1 MKLAID
7 EANKSIPLESAYCV
21 GAVLVNPETNTVL
34 ATGFSRELP
43 GNTHAEECCFLKL
56 QNQEKENTI
65 PSAADLMKNS
75 TIYTTMEPCSK
86 RLSGNKPCVDHIL
99 NYGVSRVVM
108 GVKEPQNFVHCTGV
122 QLLRDKGVEVTILD
136 GFEEE
141 CLKPN
146 RHLNLKL

>member
-1 MKLAID
+1 MKLSIA

-21 GAVLVNPETNTVL
+21 GAVLVDPKTNTIL

-56 QNQEKENTI
+56 QNQEKENII
-65 PSAADLMKNS
+65 PSAADIIKNS

-86 RLSGNKPCVDHIL
+86 RLSGNVPCVNHIL
-99 NYGVSRVVM
+99 RYGVSRVVM
-108 GVKEPQNFVHCTGV
+108 GVKEPENFVHCTGV
-122 QLLRDKGVEVTILD
+122 QLLRDKGVEVIILE
-136 GFEEE
+136 GFQEE

-146 RHLNLKL
+146 QHLNLKF